1 VHRDIN
7 SRVMIEIDLEV
18 LWLTDEQQELE
29 NASVSVPIEDCI
41 TKTHTFYQISF
52 IRKRTEKNLCEVG
65 SNGEDFIINEPYESV
80 KQKIKDQII
89 FKWN

>member
-1 VHRDIN
+1 
-7 SRVMIEIDLEV
+7 MIEIDLEV
-18 LWLTDEQQELE
+18 LWLTEEQQELE
-29 NASVSVPIEDCI
+29 AAGVSVDIVLDECI

-52 IRKRTEKNLCEVG
+52 IRTRKENHLCNIG
-65 SNGEDFIINEPYESV
+65 SNGDIFIVKESYESV

>member
-1 VHRDIN
+1 
-7 SRVMIEIDLEV
+7 MIEIDLEV

-29 NASVSVPIEDCI
+29 AASIIIPIEDCTA

-52 IRKRTEKNLCEVG
+52 LRKRTEKHLCEIG
-65 SNGEDFIINEPYESV
+65 SNGEDFIISESYESV